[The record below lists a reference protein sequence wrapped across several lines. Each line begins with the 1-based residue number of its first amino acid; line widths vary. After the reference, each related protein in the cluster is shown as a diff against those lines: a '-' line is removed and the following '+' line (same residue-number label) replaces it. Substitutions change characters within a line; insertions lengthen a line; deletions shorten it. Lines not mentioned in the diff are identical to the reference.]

1 MISEQLARSS
11 LDKLAEKNPQS
22 WLDIK
27 SCNRIQEEINS
38 KWHK

>member
-22 WLDIK
+22 WSDIK
-27 SCNRIQEEINS
+27 SNNKIQEEMKANV
-38 KWHK
+38 W